1 MEKELKHEIW
11 HNKGKSDEKKIAAFR
26 YFDQAERFLLT
37 FLQRN
42 EVEIVSTYEYEYE
55 NKKENK

>member
-37 FLQRN
+37 FLQRKG
-42 EVEIVSTYEYEYE
+42 VEIVSSYEYE
-55 NKKENK
+55 NEKENK